1 MVIAHFSGRSRLDAC
16 PGALQVHAAADGGLA
31 RVRVPG
37 GRLTTSQ
44 LRELAGAASTYGSG
58 VIELTSRAN
67 VQVRGLG
74 EGGGFAARMAAA
86 GLLPSATH
94 ERIRNVLASPLT
106 GLDGGGITDVGPLIS
121 ELDRHLCARPA
132 LAALPGRFMFALD
145 DGRRDVAGL
154 GADATILP
162 TGPDEAAVVLAGVDG
177 GLRVL
182 LDAAVRALLTA
193 AEEFLAELAAQQIT
207 AWRIGELEDGPARVA
222 ARIRA
227 RSGEYPPLPGHD
239 PARAAGTAASAAP
252 LRLRP
257 VGLGPVGVVE
267 RPRASAD
274 RRVALGVAVPLGRL
288 TSAQAELLA
297 GLASCGELRLTPW
310 RGMVLPR
317 LDRKEVAGTAAR
329 LAEAGL
335 VTDPASPW
343 IGVTACTGRPG
354 CAKSLADV
362 RADATLAITSVRNEP
377 ADSGT
382 LPVHWAGCERRCGR
396 PRGRVADVVATGDG
410 YRLDLDGRSL
420 ACADIE
426 ETAAAMTAARGEL

>member
-1 MVIAHFSGRSRLDAC
+1 M
-16 PGALQVHAAADGGLA
+16 
-31 RVRVPG
+31 
-37 GRLTTSQ
+37 
-44 LRELAGAASTYGSG
+44 
-58 VIELTSRAN
+58 
-67 VQVRGLG
+67 
-74 EGGGFAARMAAA
+74 
-86 GLLPSATH
+86 
-94 ERIRNVLASPLT
+94 
-106 GLDGGGITDVGPLIS
+106 
-121 ELDRHLCARPA
+121 
-132 LAALPGRFMFALD
+132 
-145 DGRRDVAGL
+145 
-154 GADATILP
+154 
-162 TGPDEAAVVLAGVDG
+162 
-177 GLRVL
+177 
-182 LDAAVRALLTA
+182 
-193 AEEFLAELAAQQIT
+193 
-207 AWRIGELEDGPARVA
+207 
-222 ARIRA
+222 
-227 RSGEYPPLPGHD
+227 
-239 PARAAGTAASAAP
+239 
-252 LRLRP
+252 
-257 VGLGPVGVVE
+257 
-267 RPRASAD
+267 
-274 RRVALGVAVPLGRL
+274 PLGRL